1 MNYEKFYQQVI
12 RTLLSSKSDS
22 VLKQYPNYENSKD
35 LISFDGASIFL
46 IPKNKNILAP
56 DVGERLSETMVET
69 LVPKDDA
76 DLTDLTELQL
86 TDTIIGI
93 KPQCRMLKKPNGTEY
108 KYPMDDNYLGYFDE
122 DVKVMANLEKKIS
135 LFYLFENGELVCILA
150 PMRIED

>member
-1 MNYEKFYQQVI
+1 MNYEKIYKQALKTI
-12 RTLLSSKSDS
+12 LSSKN
-22 VLKQYPNYENSKD
+22 LRQYPNYENRKD
-35 LISFDGASIFL
+35 LISFNSHSIFL

-56 DVGERLSETMVET
+56 DIGERLSETMVET
-69 LVPKDDA
+69 LVPRDDT

-93 KPQCRMLKKPNGTEY
+93 KPQCRMLKKPDGTEY
-108 KYPMDDNYLGYFDE
+108 QYPMDNSYFEYFDA
-122 DVKVMANLEKKIS
+122 DVKVMVNLNKEIS